1 MRKAIIVEFSF
12 LTRIVIDSKDENIE
26 FIANASKQNLLDKIN
41 NDELKENIV
50 EWNNDLE
57 CPFKDS
63 WSKQEVLDILFEISS
78 TLSYD
83 DADSDELLLICQRK
97 IRHMRQ
103 NLDE

>member
-41 NDELKENIV
+41 NDELEENLV

-83 DADSDELLLICQRK
+83 DVDSDELLLICQRK